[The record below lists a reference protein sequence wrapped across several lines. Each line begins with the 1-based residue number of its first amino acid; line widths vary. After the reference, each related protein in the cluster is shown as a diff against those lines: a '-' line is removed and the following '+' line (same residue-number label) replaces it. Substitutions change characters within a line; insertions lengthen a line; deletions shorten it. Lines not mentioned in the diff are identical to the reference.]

1 MSRSFKSF
9 MIVALLAGFV
19 AGCGGSVDETYVAIS
34 LRDAT
39 RTNVLSPGFKF
50 GFESPNFVAVHK
62 NVSLVREG
70 NLIEIFVG
78 DGLEGEISK
87 LSGGRFTV
95 CARKFFDPVI
105 HFNVDYLVAGSDT
118 VMVGEPYEVAIPSL
132 LKMRDFSTDDF
143 DEVELDKITSN
154 RLSLKDLPETRFK
167 VQDAKVMYEMIGEE
181 EMYTI
186 HLPKTRLIVKDPGDD
201 IILIFKALI
210 NEQLYFTGGV
220 SYGEIPS
227 QSFRR
232 NYDSA
237 GEVTVDYI
245 AYANRYVVVR

>member
-1 MSRSFKSF
+1 MSRIFRSL

-50 GFESPNFVAVHK
+50 GFESPNFVAAHK
-62 NVSLVREG
+62 NIGLVREG

-78 DGLEGEISK
+78 DGLEKEISK
-87 LSGGRFTV
+87 LSGGRFTIG
-95 CARKFFDPVI
+95 ARKFFDPVI
-105 HFNVDYLVAGSDT
+105 HFNVDFLVVGSDT

-132 LKMRDFSTDDF
+132 LKTRDFSTDDF

-167 VQDAKVMYEMIGEE
+167 VKDAKVMYEMIGEE

>member
-1 MSRSFKSF
+1 MSRFFKSF
-9 MIVALLAGFV
+9 LLVAILAGFV
-19 AGCGGSVDETYVAIS
+19 AGCGGGVDETYVAVS

-39 RTNVLSPGFKF
+39 RTDVLSPGFKF
-50 GFESPNFVAVHK
+50 GFDSPEFVAVHK
-62 NVSLVREG
+62 NVGLVREG

-78 DGLEGEISK
+78 DGLEDEISK
-87 LSGGRFTV
+87 ISGGRFTV
-95 CARKFFDPVI
+95 GARKFFDPVI
-105 HFNVDYLVAGSDT
+105 HFNVDFLVVGSDT
-118 VMVGEPYEVAIPSL
+118 VVVGEPYEVAIPSL

-143 DEVELDKITSN
+143 DEIELDKITSN
-154 RLSLKDLPETRFK
+154 RLTLRDLPETRFK
-167 VQDAKVMYEMIGEE
+167 VTDAKIMYEMIGEE

-186 HLPKTRLIVKDPGDD
+186 HLPNTRLVVKEPGDD
-201 IILIFKALI
+201 IIIILKALM

-237 GEVTVDYI
+237 GEVTIDYI
-245 AYANRYVVVR
+245 AYGNRYVVVR